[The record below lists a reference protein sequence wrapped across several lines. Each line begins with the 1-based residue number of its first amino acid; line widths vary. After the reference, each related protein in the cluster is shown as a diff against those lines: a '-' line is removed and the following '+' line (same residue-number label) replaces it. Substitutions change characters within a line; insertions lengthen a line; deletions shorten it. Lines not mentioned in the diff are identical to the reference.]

1 MRNTSTLVGLT
12 LFALAATARAEE
24 PAPAA
29 PAAPPVENAA
39 ASAAAPMP
47 EETGPASDKPGK
59 LQVGLSFLPMAKG
72 RYIYSPDTQH
82 VTNAEASFAYGAALS
97 VSYEVMNHFFVGLA
111 PQVIFNVREKDPEN
125 VADTQAVKEYD
136 VLARFAY
143 VLPVTEGTSVYAE
156 ILPGYSLITND
167 AGAKGL
173 VIVGGI
179 GATMDMT
186 DRIFV
191 NVGAGY
197 QVGFQTWKEGTN
209 SYQTRTRYVRVTL
222 GGGVRF

>member
-1 MRNTSTLVGLT
+1 
-12 LFALAATARAEE
+12 
-24 PAPAA
+24 
-29 PAAPPVENAA
+29 
-39 ASAAAPMP
+39 MP
-47 EETGPASDKPGK
+47 SETGPVSAKPGK

-82 VTNAEASFAYGAALS
+82 TTNAEASFAYGAALS
-97 VSYEVMNHFFVGLA
+97 VSYEVMNHVFVGLA
-111 PQVIFNVREKDPEN
+111 PQVIYNVREKDPEN

-136 VLARFAY
+136 VMARLAY

-156 ILPGYSLITND
+156 VLPGYSLIMND

-173 VIVGGI
+173 VVAAGI

-191 NVGAGY
+191 NMGAGY
-197 QVGFQTWKEGTN
+197 QVGFQSWKEGNN
-209 SYQTRTRYVRVTL
+209 SYQTRTRYVRAAL